1 MNIQNMTKV
10 FDISMRVIQTP
21 NEIRVTRS
29 NPNSTTHFSHMTGMM
44 IKTVTSSPK
53 IKHPYMTSVLAIPQD
68 EHPTPNWQQQ
78 ARCLFH
84 Y

>member
-1 MNIQNMTKV
+1 MNIENMTKV

-44 IKTVTSSPK
+44 IKTVTSVVAKSHK
-53 IKHPYMTSVLAIPQD
+53 MITQHPIGKNKQGVCFIT
-68 EHPTPNWQQQ
+68 E
-78 ARCLFH
+78 
-84 Y
+84 

>member
-10 FDISMRVIQTP
+10 FDISMTVIQTP

-44 IKTVTSSPK
+44 IKTVPSSPK
-53 IKHPYMTSVLAIPQD
+53 IKHPYMTSVLGTQ
-68 EHPTPNWQQQ
+68 HPIGNNKQGVCFITE
-78 ARCLFH
+78 
-84 Y
+84 